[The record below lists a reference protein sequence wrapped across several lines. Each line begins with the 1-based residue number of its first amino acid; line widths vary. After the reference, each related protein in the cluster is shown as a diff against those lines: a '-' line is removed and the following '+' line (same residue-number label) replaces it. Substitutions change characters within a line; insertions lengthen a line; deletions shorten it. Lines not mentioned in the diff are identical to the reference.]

1 MSGMEKIS
9 EAILDRVKVDAQ
21 NIVKE
26 AENKAREGIEKAKKQ
41 QKAKLEE
48 DRGKLIEEAEA
59 EAARILAQASIKV
72 RQELLTTK
80 TAVIDEIVGRAKKAL
95 SGSLHDESLVLN
107 LTKEAINTLDI
118 DKARVYVSPRD
129 SAAVKKLIKGDKE
142 LAGKVTEVKEF
153 DCTGGVI
160 VEDIDGKIRIDN
172 TYETRLEMLLPKL
185 LPEINK
191 ELFKG
196 L

>member
-72 RQELLTTK
+72 RQELLTAK

-95 SGSLHDESLVLN
+95 SGSSHDESLVLN

-142 LAGKVTEVKEF
+142 LASKVTEVKEF

-172 TYETRLEMLLPKL
+172 TYETRLEMLLPRL

>member
-9 EAILDRVKVDAQ
+9 EAILDKVKVDAQ

-48 DRGKLIEEAEA
+48 EKGKLIEEAEA

-72 RQELLTTK
+72 RQELLAAK
-80 TAVIDEIVGRAKKAL
+80 TSVIDEIVGRAKKAL
-95 SGSLHDESLVLN
+95 SGSSSGESSVLN

-172 TYETRLEMLLPKL
+172 TYETRLEMLMPKM
-185 LPEINK
+185 LPEITK
-191 ELFKG
+191 ELF
-196 L
+196 